1 MSELGIRTKEGTAN
15 CGSER
20 RVGTIGTWTSGL
32 RESSDKAVVQ
42 ETSKRIEA
50 ARIKALLEAL
60 LNVPSANVIFLAE
73 KDYGNWKDA
82 SLHKHL

>member
-1 MSELGIRTKEGTAN
+1 M
-15 CGSER
+15 
-20 RVGTIGTWTSGL
+20 
-32 RESSDKAVVQ
+32 VQ

-50 ARIKALLEAL
+50 AGIKALLEAL